1 MAMEVHSL
9 IWSELVGCATASFV
23 STRLGENLYD
33 AIQQPDITSFED
45 AIRYAFYFTDME
57 CRMQNLMAS
66 GCTCAAV
73 IIVYDEKSQQRTLYS
88 ANIGDSRIVLYS
100 NDSAVRLSY
109 VGLQTPYHV
118 GSQSRGKM

>member
-1 MAMEVHSL
+1 MEVHSL
-9 IWSELVGCATASFV
+9 IWDELAGCATASFV
-23 STRLGENLYD
+23 STRLGDNLYD
-33 AIQQPDITSFED
+33 AIQQPDITTFED

-66 GCTCAAV
+66 GCTCAAL

-100 NDSAVRLSY
+100 NDGAVRLSF
-109 VGLQTPYHV
+109 VRPHSRCHL
-118 GSQSRGKM
+118 GSQSRGKV